1 EVAGVLAAFIELGAG
16 DPLAMLGLSFLLAFG
31 LGALSGSG
39 TAPSVALIGAMGPHA
54 PALGVEPLALAGV
67 ILFGAE
73 AGRTTSPVAA
83 VLLFGSTLVQ
93 APPRHLVLRLW
104 LPCLAGALVAAGY
117 VVLRFQ

>member
-1 EVAGVLAAFIELGAG
+1 
-16 DPLAMLGLSFLLAFG
+16 MLGLSFLLAFG
-31 LGALSGSG
+31 LGGLSGSG

-54 PALGVEPLALAGV
+54 VDLGVAPMALVGV

-83 VLLFGSTLVQ
+83 VLLFGSTLVNV
-93 APPRHLVLRLW
+93 PPRLLMLRLVL
-104 LPCLAGALVAAGY
+104 PCFVGAIAAAGY